1 MKNPATIAMSLACTL
16 FLTGCN
22 PLGERTV
29 YSVGYYTI
37 DGTDL
42 DELHQQIQLHGPK
55 VMGVG
60 NALAA
65 TDINMVPSIKYQLRD
80 GKCRITSA
88 KVRVNARV
96 TLPRHSN
103 EKALKQKLARTWNNL
118 AEYAKVHEA
127 VHLEIAD
134 RNAVEM
140 EHTISSLEPRKDC
153 KSLREIVSKVFD
165 LMYRQH
171 HIEQLKFDQDE
182 RARIRILA
190 SE

>member
-1 MKNPATIAMSLACTL
+1 MKRVASIFCVLLLS
-16 FLTGCN
+16 GCN

-37 DGTDL
+37 DGTDI

-65 TDINMVPSIKYQLRD
+65 TDINMVPSIKYELRD
-80 GKCRITSA
+80 GLCHISSA

-103 EKALKQKLARTWNNL
+103 ENALKKRLAQTWNNL

-134 RNAVEM
+134 RNAIEM
-140 EHTISSLEPRKDC
+140 EQTLGALEPNKDC
-153 KSLREIVSKVFD
+153 KTLREMVSRLFEI
-165 LMYRQH
+165 MYRRH